1 MRLWTIQHRD
11 AYTKMLE
18 SGILRADNDHLF
30 CEDYFRN
37 AYDWMSAQM
46 KLRISVP
53 PAGVDYPVWFWH
65 TWESTRK
72 RPDMRRGSHAP
83 RGTPV
88 VLLTVDIPDEKVL
101 LSDFDLWHLVLN
113 GYYIADD
120 EEDDDDRPYSTEEMQ
135 ESWNKIFD
143 VSAENKY
150 YSESLSIQATAW
162 ELPMEWV
169 KKVEHF
175 IAK

>member
-18 SGILRADNDHLF
+18 SGVLRADNDHLF

-37 AYDWMSAQM
+37 AYGWMSSQM
-46 KLRISVP
+46 KLRISDP

-65 TWESTRK
+65 TWEGERK
-72 RPDMRRGSHAP
+72 RPDMRRGGHAP

-88 VLLTVDIPDEKVL
+88 VLLTVDIPDDQVL

-113 GYYIADD
+113 EHYIADN
-120 EEDDDDRPYSTEEMQ
+120 EEDDDNRSHSVEEMH
-135 ESWNKIFD
+135 ESWNKIFN
-143 VSAENKY
+143 VSAANPY
-150 YSESLSIQATAW
+150 YSESLSIQATVW
-162 ELPMEWV
+162 ELPMELV
-169 KKVEHF
+169 KKVEFF